1 MAPRISNST
10 RHAIIEYSK
19 MYSARKIGKLVKCH
33 FTSVARILRDLK
45 KNDVKEIGRKRLL
58 SQADN
63 RYIKLLSKRNRRKTL
78 PEIASDFNVG
88 RQDSVS
94 HSSIRRA
101 LQKNNLNG
109 RVALKKPLLR
119 KQNIEKRLKFAVD
132 HINWTP
138 AQWDRVLWSDESKFE
153 IFGTKRRVYVRRG
166 KDERTKMDCIIPT
179 VKHGGGS
186 VMVWGAMCSSGV
198 LPLVK
203 IHGIMLKEHYHTILS
218 RKALPGGKQL
228 LGPGLC
234 FQQDNDP
241 KHTAIINKKY
251 LDNQEKKGKMVNLP
265 IND

>member
-1 MAPRISNST
+1 M
-10 RHAIIEYSK
+10 
-19 MYSARKIGKLVKCH
+19 
-33 FTSVARILRDLK
+33 
-45 KNDVKEIGRKRLL
+45 KEIGRKRLL

-63 RYIKLLSKRNRRKTL
+63 RYIKLISKRNRRKTL

-241 KHTAIINKKY
+241 KHTAVINKKY